1 MSWFYYISA
10 PVLHTKAILLLSKNA
25 FQVSIEHAAKLK
37 ETLLNGGGGLGAGTA
52 KREAAE

>member
-1 MSWFYYISA
+1 MVSLSA
-10 PVLHTKAILLLSKNA
+10 PVLHTKVILLLSKNA
-25 FQVSIEHAAKLK
+25 FVSIEHAAQLK